1 MALYSCNIK
10 IVARSKGRQAC
21 AAAAYQAKDVV
32 VDERQGLTFSY
43 RGRAGEEVVEAEV
56 LVPVDAPRMGRSDL
70 WNAVERAE
78 RRRDAQTAR
87 IVRLAIPRELTLR
100 QMKRLVRKFI
110 KDQFLDRG
118 LAVDYAIHDKFASDG
133 GRQPHVH
140 MIVTLRKLSAHGFS
154 AHKDRTTL
162 ARPSDVERFRADWAA
177 AVNMALRMAGV
188 DQVVDHR
195 SLERQR
201 AAYEDILDTACV
213 SEAEAI
219 AIETACHS
227 LHREPEPKAHPAEW
241 RRARVDGGLPDAI
254 LRARQERTRVEAE
267 AAELYRLLTE
277 RQRLLQAPAPKAK
290 SHQKAKMQPA
300 QFKAHKAEVWGGQ
313 VVYGDEEER
322 DDYLSELIPTDNM
335 NDSFIG
341 AAGDF
346 TSPRPG

>member
-1 MALYSCNIK
+1 MALYSCSIK

-43 RGRAGEEVVEAEV
+43 RGRVGEEVIEADV
-56 LVPVDAPRMGRSDL
+56 LVPADAPQMGRSDL

-78 RRRDAQTAR
+78 RRKDAQTAR
-87 IVRLAIPRELTLR
+87 IVRLGIPRELTRR
-100 QMKRLVRKFI
+100 QMKMLVRKFI
-110 KDQFLDRG
+110 KEQFLDRG
-118 LAVDYAIHDKFASDG
+118 LAVDYAIHTKRASDG

-140 MIVTLRKLSAHGFS
+140 IIVTLRKLSAHGFS
-154 AHKDRTTL
+154 THKDRTTL

-201 AAYEDILDTACV
+201 AAYEDILNTACI
-213 SEAEAI
+213 SEADAF
-219 AIETACHS
+219 AIEAAIHS
-227 LHREPEPKAHPAEW
+227 LHRQPEPKASPSEW
-241 RRARVDGGLPDAI
+241 RRARVDGGLPEAI
-254 LRARQERTRVEAE
+254 FRARQERTRVEAE
-267 AAELYRLLTE
+267 AAELYRLLTA
-277 RQRLLQAPAPKAK
+277 RQRLLQAPTPKAK
-290 SHQKAKMQPA
+290 SHQKAKIQPA
-300 QFKAHKAEVWGGQ
+300 QFKAHGAEVWDGQ
-313 VVYGDEEER
+313 VVYGDDEER
-322 DDYLSELIPTDNM
+322 DGYFSEPILTDDM